1 MYRLDLRG
9 FRLFFLILPVDNAY
23 DPGVDAEQIWITMTQ
38 IREMECLTFRDNG
51 NGLSSDKMLEMLR

>member
-9 FRLFFLILPVDNAY
+9 FRLFSLTLPVDNAY
-23 DPGVDAEQIWITMTQ
+23 DVDAKQIWTNKTQ
-38 IREMECLTFRDNG
+38 IKDKECLTFMDNG